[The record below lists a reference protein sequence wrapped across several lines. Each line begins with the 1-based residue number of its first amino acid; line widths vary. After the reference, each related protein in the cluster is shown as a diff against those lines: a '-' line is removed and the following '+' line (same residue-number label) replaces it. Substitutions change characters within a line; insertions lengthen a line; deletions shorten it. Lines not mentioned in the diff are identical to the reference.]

1 VTVPDQEQAIAR
13 GDRKGWGMSSKL
25 VGALVV
31 VGVTLFA
38 APSWAQ
44 APVFEVNAASE
55 LPVWKTVTLGQH
67 RGVDAVRNALD
78 KPRIAIGDTAD
89 EVLGRPAFS
98 FSSERRE
105 LDLVLV
111 SVAQLGFGARGATL
125 ADIHARA
132 LGLGLDLC
140 PEEVGP
146 QLRLQYRNQP
156 VGEFLHIA
164 MKPQRTYQGAPIDF
178 SLANSGAGLALLGG
192 SASPELVISAS
203 VRFVFVRP
211 SAYHMFL
218 LTADE

>member
-1 VTVPDQEQAIAR
+1 
-13 GDRKGWGMSSKL
+13 MSRRL
-25 VGALVV
+25 LGALVA
-31 VGVTLFA
+31 VGVTLLA

-44 APVFEVNAASE
+44 APVLEIKDASE
-55 LPVWKTVTLGQH
+55 LPLWKTVTLGQH

-78 KPRIAIGDTAD
+78 TARIAIGDTAD
-89 EVLGRPAFS
+89 EVLGRPTFV

-105 LDLVLV
+105 LDLVVV
-111 SVAQLGFGARGATL
+111 SVVQLGFGAHGATL

-132 LGLGLDLC
+132 LVLGLELC

-164 MKPQRTYQGAPIDF
+164 MKPQRTYHGAPIDF

-211 SAYHMFL
+211 GAYQVF